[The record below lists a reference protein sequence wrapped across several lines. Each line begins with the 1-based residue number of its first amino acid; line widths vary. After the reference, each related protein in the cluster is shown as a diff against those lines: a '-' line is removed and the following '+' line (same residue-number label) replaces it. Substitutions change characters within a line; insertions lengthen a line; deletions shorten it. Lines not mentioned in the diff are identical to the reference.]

1 MNERLGNK
9 TPAGD
14 ASANAGQWQR
24 VMAEQGGIGDDGS
37 KKAESEHDLKKQRA
51 FKRGWAGMINW
62 YKNHPDEI
70 EDVMYAGAEHDL
82 EWYQQNF
89 TNDAYRTERAN
100 LIEGRLKREREV
112 SAEIQSQELVD
123 SETALQLARERI
135 NQEYQDYIDAKKLA
149 SQEIH
154 DREDN
159 DEEKQAI
166 KELQLELANK
176 QLNSIRELTSEES
189 QKLNEALKNGDINQA
204 QYDAR
209 FQTIRYH
216 VLKQIKNLGDLYPS
230 FANSEGFKEDYD
242 RISNELAEIENSF
255 APQPQEVPESEEGDG
270 AKDETD
276 DPVVVEAEEASA
288 HDGINA
294 DLGDEEQGAAPGVA
308 SEYTDEDVDKPKG
321 DDEVGSEGSD
331 EAGDKGSDIS
341 NIWETYFK
349 KMRKKTTTGASL
361 NDGGGNNKKSDQDN
375 PKDGSEDDLKDD
387 PEDKGQSGD
396 SGESQSDDPD
406 LKTKADVMRKRDE
419 LPKKYSEEKIKK
431 KRAELLRQNEERKLE
446 KARTELAKLYVEQ
459 KSIFASKEKRNAYED
474 ALAKFSEQI
483 TEYLGNEAKRQEEEQ
498 RSRDDAEIAR
508 TYRNWEAE
516 GRDAEAIDKFLEKKQ
531 EAAERKRQ
539 SEKAITLASGYAD
552 ERIAFAESVKNELKS
567 RPLYKKAIGKLGSIF
582 RLGRRSADI
591 LSQNHKLWQP
601 GQPQEEPAQIRPA
614 EPAQPNP
621 QSPQQA
627 VDSGTQQDRDWF
639 NRNGN
644 SGRSINDPYDSA
656 DGAGR
661 GFGIDDQPS
670 SDPSAA

>member
-9 TPAGD
+9 TQAGD
-14 ASANAGQWQR
+14 ASADTGQWQR
-24 VMAEQGGIGDDGS
+24 VMAEQGEFRDDGS

-70 EDVMYAGAEHDL
+70 EDVMYSGAEHDL

-89 TNDAYRTERAN
+89 TNDAYKTERAN

-270 AKDETD
+270 AKDETNN
-276 DPVVVEAEEASA
+276 PVAEESEDASTD
-288 HDGINA
+288 DGIDA
-294 DLGDEEQGAAPGVA
+294 DLGDEEQGAVPGVA
-308 SEYTDEDVDKPKG
+308 SEDTDEDVDKPKG
-321 DDEVGSEGSD
+321 DDEAS
-331 EAGDKGSDIS
+331 DKGSDKS
-341 NIWETYFK
+341 NIWATYFK
-349 KMRKKTTTGASL
+349 KMRNKTTTGASL
-361 NDGGGNNKKSDQDN
+361 NDGGDNNKKSDQDN

-387 PEDKGQSGD
+387 PEDKGQSDD
-396 SGESQSDDPD
+396 SSESQSDDPD

-419 LPKKYSEEKIKK
+419 LLKKYSEEKIKK
-431 KRAELLRQNEERKLE
+431 KRAELLRQNEERKIKKIMAKLE

-459 KSIFASKEKRNAYED
+459 KGIFTSKEKRKEYKD
-474 ALAKFSEQI
+474 AQAEFEKQM
-483 TEYLGNEAKRQEEEQ
+483 TEYLENETKRQEEEQ

-591 LSQNHKLWQP
+591 LSQNHELWQS
-601 GQPQEEPAQIRPA
+601 GQSQEESAQIRPV
-614 EPAQPNP
+614 ESDQPNS
-621 QSPQQA
+621 QSSQQTA
-627 VDSGTQQDRDWF
+627 DSGTQQDRDWF
-639 NRNGN
+639 NSNGN